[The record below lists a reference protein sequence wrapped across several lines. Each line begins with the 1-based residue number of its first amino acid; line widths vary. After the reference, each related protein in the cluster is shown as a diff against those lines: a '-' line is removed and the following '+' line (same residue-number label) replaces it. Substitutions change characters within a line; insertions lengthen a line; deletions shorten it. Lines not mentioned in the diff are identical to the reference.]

1 MEKLYLPGDI
11 LTVSLTEIPYK
22 GNKGIGHLIDGA
34 TIIVNDG
41 KRLINKSVEVKVTEV
56 LQTSTQHNVIFARLL

>member
-11 LTVSLTEIPYK
+11 LTVSLTEASYK

-34 TIIVNDG
+34 TIIVNHG

-56 LQTSTQHNVIFARLL
+56 LQTSTQHNVIFARPI